1 MKSRGNKMKSKRNKK
16 KSKRNKKKS
25 GEIGGVS
32 FYPPPINITDQIF
45 CMGVMFV
52 VLVVVMVAGVY
63 SVHSK
68 LGVFWVC
75 LS

>member
-1 MKSRGNKMKSKRNKK
+1 MWWDKHYRPN
-16 KSKRNKKKS
+16 
-25 GEIGGVS
+25 
-32 FYPPPINITDQIF
+32 F

-52 VLVVVMVAGVY
+52 VLVVFMVAVVY

-68 LGVFWVC
+68 LGFFWVC